1 MYLYI
6 KYICDTVPTERDSDP
21 VENRFV
27 CVHGEDGEGVEDKSV
42 VALPRVVERC
52 AGACACQPQPVC
64 LLPVCVCGVCVRLH
78 ITCARYVSAS
88 SVCVFISHV
97 CARASVT
104 SAHARVSHAG
114 CSVAVCWYEPA
125 RVMMFS
131 LGACS
136 YQRHDVPHTHPCT
149 HV

>member
-64 LLPVCVCGVCVRLH
+64 LLPVCVWCVCASSYHMCEVRVCLQCVCFH
-78 ITCARYVSAS
+78 ITCMCQG
-88 SVCVFISHV
+88 VCYQ
-97 CARASVT
+97 CTRACVT
-104 SAHARVSHAG
+104 CRVQR
-114 CSVAVCWYEPA
+114 CCVLV
-125 RVMMFS
+125 R
-131 LGACS
+131 ACQS
-136 YQRHDVPHTHPCT
+136 HDVFLGRVQLPTT
-149 HV
+149 